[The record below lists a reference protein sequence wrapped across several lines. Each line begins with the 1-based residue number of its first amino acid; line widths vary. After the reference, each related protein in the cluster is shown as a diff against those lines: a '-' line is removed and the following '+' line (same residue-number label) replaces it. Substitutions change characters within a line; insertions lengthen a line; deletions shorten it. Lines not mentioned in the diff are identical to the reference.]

1 VEKNP
6 GAYVNM
12 RSSSM
17 HKKILFIE
25 DEKIVRENIVSLL
38 SEEGYTVLS
47 SNDGKNGVK
56 IAKKELPDL
65 IICDIMMEGMD
76 GYEVLRELSGESLT
90 KSIPFIFLTAKV
102 EREDIR
108 HGMNL
113 GADDYLFKPFDAEDL
128 LSSIDKRLKRI
139 ESLKADFDI
148 HNEGPKTYTVEDK
161 IFVQV
166 NNKTH
171 FITISEI
178 SYITAEKQYSAVNLS
193 DGKSYLLRK
202 SLSVWEKLLP
212 EKKFLRIHRSTI
224 INIDYLVK
232 METWYNSSFIL
243 YLKNVDKP
251 FIISRRYSMKLRGK
265 LFK

>member
-1 VEKNP
+1 
-6 GAYVNM
+6 M
-12 RSSSM
+12 R
-17 HKKILFIE
+17 KKILFIE
-25 DEKIVRENIVSLL
+25 DEKIVRENVISLL
-38 SEEGYTVLS
+38 TEEGYTVFS
-47 SNDGKNGVK
+47 ADDGNKGVN

-76 GYEVLRELSGESLT
+76 GYTVLKELSCDKIT
-90 KSIPFIFLTAKV
+90 KSVPFIFLTAKV

-108 HGMNL
+108 KGMNL

-128 LSSIDKRLKRI
+128 LNSIAKRLKRI
-139 ESLKADFDI
+139 ESLKADFDSTG
-148 HNEGPKTYTVEDK
+148 EKPQKYTTEDK

-166 NNKTH
+166 NSKTH
-171 FITISEI
+171 LISISEI
-178 SYITAEKQYSAVNLS
+178 SYITAEKQYSSLKLS

-202 SLSVWEKLLP
+202 SLSHWEKLLP

-224 INIDYLVK
+224 INIDHLVK